1 MSRIRSLR
9 GLKHHPLIG
18 GVLYFLQKRYVM
30 NWENKTPEK
39 KKDVRE
45 RDLKSKMILYNHSGG
60 IYVELN
66 ETARYVW
73 KIVDKKPLNEVIVEY
88 ARYYEVDLKTAKTDV
103 FDVLRELELKGMIT
117 SNRLEE
123 VKE

>member
-1 MSRIRSLR
+1 
-9 GLKHHPLIG
+9 
-18 GVLYFLQKRYVM
+18 M